1 MQEHKLIIK
10 TNRKELTSLV
20 SFSELICMYQPNKKS
35 DQDTHRERE
44 VALSDVVVPDRDQ
57 SL

>member
-1 MQEHKLIIK
+1 
-10 TNRKELTSLV
+10 
-20 SFSELICMYQPNKKS
+20 MYQPNKKS